1 MNARETNPDYE
12 VLSIPP
18 ADAFLSPKID
28 LENLDLENRKL
39 SALVRILSAHPLVGT
54 YMKMKVSDVQ
64 FSSKLRDAV
73 AQSQMQAT
81 TFARLDAGNARAQIE
96 IEKKAGSFVSFL
108 DDR

>member
-1 MNARETNPDYE
+1 MNARVTNSDRE
-12 VLSIPP
+12 VFSIPP
-18 ADAFLSPKID
+18 AEVFLSPKI
-28 LENLDLENRKL
+28 ETGSHDLENRKL
-39 SALVRILSAHPLVGT
+39 SALVLILSAHPVVGA

-81 TFARLDAGNARAQIE
+81 TFARLDAGNARAEIE
-96 IEKKAGSFVSFL
+96 VEKKAGSFVSFL